1 MQGLKLDASAEQLS
15 ALTGRALEADLAP
28 AAAGTRETASPED
41 VRRFA
46 EALSGAGEGG
56 KSAAGAESRA
66 ERGSSSVAGAPS
78 QSPSR
83 PQGPQA
89 AKPEGSAPGQPSP
102 GLEANPKPETP
113 APAQAG
119 TQSTVN
125 AMTTSEE
132 LGGLASPIAGRNPD
146 MTARAE
152 TGFAREGLSGASGSP
167 ASAAAA
173 GTSLPAGGVAGDEA
187 SRTLEKALAEKAFS
201 EKAAAPQKARDPAD
215 AIFKDFSA
223 FFGGTAAPA
232 PQAAAAAA
240 AAAPAAGIEGAE
252 GAALPDDA
260 LQSVVSQ
267 ILVNSPDAAESE
279 VRLTISEDLLK
290 GTEISLVRDKATGEL
305 MVRIECSDPSS
316 LQTLVAAQHDLR
328 TSLQAQEKTPVEV
341 RVSSQDAGK
350 EGENPSEHRS
360 RGRNDN
366 PYEER

>member
-1 MQGLKLDASAEQLS
+1 MQGLKLDASAEEMRVLS
-15 ALTGRALEADLAP
+15 GRALEADLAP
-28 AAAGTRETASPED
+28 AAAGTREAASPED

-56 KSAAGAESRA
+56 SGAAPRESRA
-66 ERGSSSVAGAPS
+66 ERGGLSASEA
-78 QSPSR
+78 PSR
-83 PQGPQA
+83 PQGTQG
-89 AKPEGSAPGQPSP
+89 AKPEREARGPSFPGS
-102 GLEANPKPETP
+102 EANPEAETP
-113 APAQAG
+113 APSQAG
-119 TQSTVN
+119 AQSTVN
-125 AMTTSEE
+125 AMTTSKE
-132 LGGLASPIAGRNPD
+132 LGGVASPIAGRGPD
-146 MTARAE
+146 MPAGPE
-152 TGFAREGLSGASGSP
+152 TGFAREGLSGAP
-167 ASAAAA
+167 AAGAARAAAA
-173 GTSLPAGGVAGDEA
+173 GSSVPAGGVTGEEAGRA
-187 SRTLEKALAEKAFS
+187 LEKALAEKAFS

-223 FFGGTAAPA
+223 FFGGAAAPA

-252 GAALPDDA
+252 GASLPSDA

-328 TSLQAQEKTPVEV
+328 TSLQAQEKSPVEV

-350 EGENPSEHRS
+350 EGGNPSEHRS
-360 RGRNDN
+360 RGRSDN